1 MNANHALGYLVI
13 DERQLSIAEAEAL
26 AASLGLVLVTPQQSE
41 LINDSFKLFYRDG
54 LWRAQLANGKANT
67 KTKTTN
73 KTTNKTYVAIDFTDS
88 KMRSRIKP
96 GNLAGEYVVRAVLGR
111 KKAAQTLTVVDAT
124 AGFGQDA
131 FLLAAAGCQVT
142 MIEQLPLLEFLL
154 RQALAI
160 DTQGNSEVREVL
172 TRLQLQSGNS
182 IDVMRNWQQAR
193 PDIVYLDP
201 MYAQPEM
208 GAAGLKKSA
217 AVKKNMAFLQLLS
230 AGYAHQHGE
239 ADLYGNG
246 MLTVALT
253 LALRKVIV
261 KRAPNADWLDNIK
274 PASSITGKAARFDI
288 YPV

>member
-142 MIEQLPLLEFLL
+142 MIEQLPLLQFLL

-182 IDVMRNWQQAR
+182 IDLMRNWQQAR

>member
-142 MIEQLPLLEFLL
+142 MIEQLPLLQFLL

>member
-1 MNANHALGYLVI
+1 MLIHRHHGSGYLVFH
-13 DERQLSIAEAEAL
+13 EQQLSMDEAEQL
-26 AASLGLVLVTPQQSE
+26 ADSLGLVLVSQQQAAA
-41 LINDSFKLFYRDG
+41 INDGFKLIYSAG
-54 LWRAQLANGKANT
+54 LWRAHLADGKT
-67 KTKTTN
+67 VIT
-73 KTTNKTYVAIDFTDS
+73 IDFANS
-88 KMRSRIKP
+88 KMLTRLKP
-96 GNLAGEYVVRAVLGR
+96 NNLASEYVVRSVLGR
-111 KKAAQTLTVVDAT
+111 KTVARTLTVLDAT

-142 MIEQLPLLEFLL
+142 MIEQLPLLQFLL

>member
-67 KTKTTN
+67 KT